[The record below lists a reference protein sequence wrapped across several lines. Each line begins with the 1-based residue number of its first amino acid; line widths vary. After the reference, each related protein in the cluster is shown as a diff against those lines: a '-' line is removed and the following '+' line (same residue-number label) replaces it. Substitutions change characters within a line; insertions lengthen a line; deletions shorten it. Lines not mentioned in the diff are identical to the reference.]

1 MSDTNVAPGGGEGA
15 PTPAIVS
22 TPAPETSAPLTAS
35 AAASALSQRRWEK
48 ARQSQAAPVAEA
60 PPEPAVSEAPQEL
73 AEEANADQPQAD
85 PGEPEAADPVE
96 ETQPPIEPPRSWTKE
111 EKARFQT
118 LPRETQEYLSQREQE
133 RDVAIRRSQNEA
145 AEKLKGLTAKEQM
158 VEKAR
163 QEYEAKL
170 PALMQHIQEQQA
182 GQFADV
188 RTQADVDRMAQE
200 DPFRYIQWTAHQQKV
215 SAVQNE
221 MRLAQERQSQE
232 WNSKWSEF
240 ASREDKLTSER
251 IPELADP
258 AQRAKVQEGAISYL
272 KDIGFEESELG
283 SAWNGQASLSLRDHR
298 VQSMIRDAV
307 KFREGKA
314 AVKIAVST
322 KPLPPVQRP
331 GVAAP
336 RGADSNIQNLSK
348 KLETTGRIEDAAAVV
363 AARRAAARR

>member
-1 MSDTNVAPGGGEGA
+1 MSDEASAPGGSESA
-15 PTPAIVS
+15 
-22 TPAPETSAPLTAS
+22 PAPAPAPAPATDNAPLTAS

-48 ARQSQAAPVAEA
+48 ARQSQAAP
-60 PPEPAVSEAPQEL
+60 EPAPSEPVEAPQEL

-96 ETQPPIEPPRSWTKE
+96 TLPPIEPPRSWTKE
-111 EKARFQT
+111 EKDEFLT
-118 LPRETQEYLSQREQE
+118 YPREAQEKIARREQE
-133 RDVAIRRSQNEA
+133 RDAAIRRSQNEA
-145 AEKLKGLTAKEQM
+145 AEKLKGLTAKEQL

-240 ASREDKLTSER
+240 ASREDQLTSER

-336 RGADSNIQNLSK
+336 RGNDSNIQNLSK